1 MFTNL
6 IKHII
11 TETVTRLLAMITPA
25 DVLEAVS
32 DSERAHD
39 ALVSAAQKFVTR
51 SSVAAIAAE
60 IEMSDL
66 AREIDY
72 HELASNLDID
82 YSELAGNLDID
93 YSELAGEID
102 LRDLAGNLDID
113 YYEFAKAAEID
124 HAALAAEI
132 EVDYDRLADLCGK
145 GLGTPEGDRA
155 LEDRINEAVGHA
167 IGNAIEIVR
176 RADEAKAA
184 EAKAAETAE
193 TAETVPDLTTRLL
206 TAAVDRLLAL
216 ADDAAKNGLL

>member
-11 TETVTRLLAMITPA
+11 ETTVTRLLAMITPA

-32 DSERAHD
+32 DSDRAHE
-39 ALVSAAQKFVTR
+39 AVVSAAQKFVTR

-60 IEMSDL
+60 IDLADL

-72 HELASNLDID
+72 SDLASNLDID
-82 YSELAGNLDID
+82 YSELAAEIDVSDIAREIDLHDLARELEID
-93 YSELAGEID
+93 YSD
-102 LRDLAGNLDID
+102 
-113 YYEFAKAAEID
+113 FARHVDID
-124 HAALAAEI
+124 HASLAGEI

-167 IGNAIEIVR
+167 ISNAVEIVR
-176 RADEAKAA
+176 RADAEAKAA
-184 EAKAAETAE
+184 EATV
-193 TAETVPDLTTRLL
+193 AETVPDLSARLL
-206 TAAVDRLLAL
+206 AAAVDRLLAL
-216 ADDAAKNGLL
+216 ADEAVRDGKL

>member
-11 TETVTRLLAMITPA
+11 TETVTRLLGLITPS

-32 DSERAHD
+32 ESSQAHD
-39 ALVSAAQKFVTR
+39 ALVAAAQKFVTR

-60 IEMSDL
+60 IDLADL

-72 HELASNLDID
+72 HELSSNLDLD
-82 YSELAGNLDID
+82 YT
-93 YSELAGEID
+93 ELAGEID
-102 LRDLAGNLDID
+102 VSDIAASVDMGDLARELELD
-113 YYEFAKAAEID
+113 YHEFARHVEID
-124 HAALAAEI
+124 HALLAGEI

-155 LEDRINEAVGHA
+155 LEDRINEAVGQA

-176 RADEAKAA
+176 RADAEAKAA

-193 TAETVPDLTTRLL
+193 TVPDLTTRLL
-206 TAAVDRLLAL
+206 AAAVDRLLAL
-216 ADDAAKNGLL
+216 ADDAVRDGKL